1 METLNTQ
8 LFLFING
15 LTGNRILDVTLMT
28 IAEAA
33 PYLSALVLVMVYLRG
48 KRNAALCAFYAAL
61 LGLAI
66 NLTITRFYYHPRPFM
81 LNLGHA
87 LLAHS
92 PETSFPSDHATLSLT
107 IALSLLFS
115 GERISGALFL
125 VYGLAT
131 GFARV
136 YCGIHF
142 PLDIAGSILVSVAA
156 SWVIH
161 TLRHR
166 LTGANRLIETLGD
179 KMLLQLLRN
188 GHKKTE

>member
-1 METLNTQ
+1 MEALNTH
-8 LFLFING
+8 LFLLIDG
-15 LTGNRILDVTLMT
+15 LTGNRILDLILMT
-28 IAEAA
+28 IAETA
-33 PYLSALVLVMVYLRG
+33 PYLSALVLVMVYLQG
-48 KRNAALCAFYAAL
+48 KRNAALYAFYAAL

-81 LNLGHA
+81 LNLGHP

-92 PETSFPSDHATLSLT
+92 PETSFPSDHATLALT

-115 GERISGALFL
+115 GQRITGALFL
-125 VYGLAT
+125 LYGLAT

-142 PLDIAGSILVSVAA
+142 PLDITGSILVAVAA
-156 SWVIH
+156 SWFID

-166 LTGANRLIETLGD
+166 LTGVNRFIEALGD
-179 KMLLQLLRN
+179 KMLLQILRS
-188 GHKKTE
+188 GHKKAE

>member
-1 METLNTQ
+1 MEALNTH
-8 LFLFING
+8 LFLLING
-15 LTGNRILDVTLMT
+15 LTGNRILDLILMT

-33 PYLSALVLVMVYLRG
+33 PYLSALVLVMVYLQG
-48 KRNAALCAFYAAL
+48 KRNAALYAFYAAL

-81 LNLGHA
+81 LNLGHS

-92 PETSFPSDHATLSLT
+92 PETSFPSDHATLALT

-115 GERISGALFL
+115 GQRITGALFL
-125 VYGLAT
+125 LYGLAT

-156 SWVIH
+156 SWFVD

-166 LTGANRLIETLGD
+166 LHGVNRFIEALGD
-179 KMLLQLLRN
+179 KVLLQILRS
-188 GHKKTE
+188 GHKKAE